1 MKYAYTGEEVSTAIP
16 ECIYEGYTD
25 ARRIST
31 RHERRLYRHD
41 VLRHAGWKAGNLLGR
56 LLGGARR
63 EVRRQQAESDRR
75 WGL

>member
-1 MKYAYTGEEVSTAIP
+1 MRNAYTGEEVPTAIP
-16 ECIYEGYTD
+16 TCIYEGYTD

-31 RHERRLYRHD
+31 RHERRLYHGAF
-41 VLRHAGWKAGNLLGR
+41 RHAGWKAGNWLGR

-63 EVRRQQAESDRR
+63 EIRYQQTESNRR